1 MPRQIP
7 VRLTTAQWG
16 EVERAQRA
24 TVIEHRLWSRLE
36 MVRHAA
42 LSRSIPAAAAGLG
55 VHPQTVRRHVKAFL
69 AGGVAALADAPR
81 SGRPPKLTEAVL
93 AALEAR
99 LDADAASGARTWTRP
114 QLAAWLAE
122 QHGVAVNPAYLGE
135 VLKRRD
141 FRWKRTKRSS
151 RHHRTDD
158 DRQDRKGADLA
169 LLPFGRV
176 EPRPA

>member
-1 MPRQIP
+1 MPKKVG
-7 VRLTTAQWG
+7 VRLTAAQWADLRAAQQAPV
-16 EVERAQRA
+16 VER
-24 TVIEHRLWSRLE
+24 RLWLRLE

-42 LSRSIPAAAAGLG
+42 LGRSIPAAAAGLG

-99 LDADAASGARTWTRP
+99 PDEDAASGARTWTLP

-122 QHGVAVNPAYLGE
+122 EHGVVVNATDLGE
-135 VLKRRD
+135 VRKRRD
-141 FRWKRTKRSS
+141 FRRKRTKRSS
-151 RHHRTDD
+151 RHRQTDD
-158 DRQDRKGADLA
+158 DRQDRKEADLA
-169 LLPFGRV
+169 LLHFSRRA
-176 EPRPA
+176 PRRA